1 MQGDG
6 NDDNHD
12 GDDVCDDDDGGGG
25 DNVEVS
31 IYMCASSS
39 VLRNWFVAM
48 PMLAPTATEEGQGW
62 V

>member
-1 MQGDG
+1 LGDG
-6 NDDNHD
+6 NDDNQD
-12 GDDVCDDDDGGGG
+12 GDVVCDDDDGEGG